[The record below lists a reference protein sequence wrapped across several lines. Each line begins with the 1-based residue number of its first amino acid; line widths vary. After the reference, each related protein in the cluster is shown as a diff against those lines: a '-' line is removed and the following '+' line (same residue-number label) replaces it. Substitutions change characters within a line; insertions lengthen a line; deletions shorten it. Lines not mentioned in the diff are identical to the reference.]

1 MITTAE
7 EFVRLR
13 ESDIPD
19 EYQRAAHEAAPVEV
33 WHDVIGRYPHMR
45 AWVAHNKTV
54 PVEVLEILANDSD
67 PDVRATVAMK
77 RKLTPELQ
85 LLLAADPDEGVRGRL
100 ANNAKTSI
108 EVLKKLADGG
118 SGPAAAAA
126 ARRLG
131 QR

>member
-13 ESDIPD
+13 ESDKPD

-33 WHDVIGRYPHMR
+33 WHDVISRYPHMR
-45 AWVAHNKTV
+45 MWVAHNKTV
-54 PVEVLEILANDSD
+54 PIRVLEILANDSD
-67 PDVRATVAMK
+67 PDVRAMVAMK

-85 LLLAADPDEGVRGRL
+85 LLLAADSDEGVRGRL
-100 ANNAKTSI
+100 ANNAEETT
-108 EVLKKLADGG
+108 EVLKTANGA
-118 SGPAAAAA
+118 SGPAAEAA

-131 QR
+131 HR